1 LSAQARAAEIL
12 FLRLTD
18 VDRAQLLPDGAACAT
33 FGGVRRSSWTVRC
46 CASSGR
52 WSRPNRPG
60 VVVPVRAL
68 MPGPDVL
75 RAIADHDPAVEQL
88 VEPAAPDDRRPH
100 GVPLV
105 PVAVRGRRR
114 RLRRP
119 AGTTST
125 ARHAAGLP

>member
-33 FGGVRRSSWTVRC
+33 FGGTQIILDGPLLRFLRALV
-46 CASSGR
+46 AAH
-52 WSRPNRPG
+52 RPG
-60 VVVPVRAL
+60 VVVPARAL

-88 VEPAAPDDRRPH
+88 VEPAATETGDLTACRWCRSLFEGGGDACDACRDHEH
-100 GVPLV
+100 GASSV
-105 PVAVRGRRR
+105 
-114 RLRRP
+114 
-119 AGTTST
+119 
-125 ARHAAGLP
+125 GLP